1 MEGISGLVNEEE
13 EAVVALTDF
22 GLVPVF
28 LLLLREDE
36 RFEVLLDLRDRVLSG
51 IAYWGLSRVRYW
63 LEAITCYRVTGGTW

>member
-13 EAVVALTDF
+13 EAVAALTDF

-28 LLLLREDE
+28 LLLREDE